1 MGVLTLAA
9 ARVGKGR
16 MDRGGGLGHR
26 GMLYRG
32 LGGSPAVKS
41 LGRSTWRAWMS
52 CRTGGRRR
60 TEEFGSGGLVGLKE
74 VSEVGWLEGKGPGGF
89 G

>member
-9 ARVGKGR
+9 ARAGKGR

-32 LGGSPAVKS
+32 LGGVS
-41 LGRSTWRAWMS
+41 GRQLTREVDVA
-52 CRTGGRRR
+52 CVDVLPYRR
-60 TEEFGSGGLVGLKE
+60 
-74 VSEVGWLEGKGPGGF
+74 
-89 G
+89 